1 MADMRYMGK
10 MKNKYR
16 GISICLI
23 VCLIFLSGCSRK
35 SKPVV
40 YESTT
45 EISYSWWGN
54 DDRHRYTLQALDIF
68 TEQNQGQI
76 EVQANYGS
84 WGGYENKMHIYMRSH
99 NAPDVMQ
106 INYAWLSEYA
116 DEETGFY
123 NLYDLKDIIHLE
135 NYTPEELAYGEM
147 DGKLYAVPISF
158 NTPMFYYNNTIYAS
172 YGLEIPKTWDDLF
185 AAAKVMSRDGIY
197 PLGTTKKQLFLMLVA
212 YLEQITGKES
222 VKADGSLQL
231 TKADIAFMLDFYK
244 RLIDEDVLM
253 PIDSFNRNA
262 FSTGKAAGAL
272 AWISDAANYCTPLEK
287 NGSEVVV
294 GDYLQDAAAK
304 KFGWCVKPATMY
316 AISATT
322 EYPEEA
328 AKLLEFL
335 LNSRDMAQL
344 QGTEKGIPISDAA
357 KAALQETQKLSGYE
371 KQADDMRENY
381 ADRLEILQ
389 PALENESVYDGFK
402 VNADYYIYDK
412 LSKDE
417 VVEKLYEAIY

>member
-23 VCLIFLSGCSRK
+23 VCLIFLSGCSGN

-116 DEETGFY
+116 DEENGFY

-158 NTPMFYYNNTIYAS
+158 NTPMFYYNKTIYAS

-212 YLEQITGKES
+212 YLEQIKGKES

-253 PIDSFNRNA
+253 PIDSFDRNA
-262 FSTGKAAGAL
+262 FSTG
-272 AWISDAANYCTPLEK
+272 
-287 NGSEVVV
+287 
-294 GDYLQDAAAK
+294 
-304 KFGWCVKPATMY
+304 
-316 AISATT
+316 
-322 EYPEEA
+322 
-328 AKLLEFL
+328 
-335 LNSRDMAQL
+335 
-344 QGTEKGIPISDAA
+344 

-389 PALENESVYDGFK
+389 PVLENESVYDGFK

-412 LSKDE
+412 LSEDE